1 MIFLKKEVHFDTD
14 LSFLLEL
21 CLQMEYEN
29 QIKQANEVNER
40 KMFYASWHEFTKL
53 KDKKHDFKSDL
64 DEFITENYDLSG
76 TINLNKEIIHDFT
89 KWWWKRLKKGCNSRI
104 LKSYSVDRTTG
115 IWNKKSNEFI
125 PCMVGEHW
133 KAICKELRKEFE
145 FEFIQNKKNHST
157 IDQWIKENI
166 VLEGNCYGED
176 KYTLAIQTA
185 HYGNDVIYAGM
196 DQDEWSEYRKKYEN
210 H

>member
-21 CLQMEYEN
+21 CLQIEYEN
-29 QIKQANEVNER
+29 QIMQVSEVNER
-40 KMFYASWHEFTKL
+40 KMFYALWCEFAEL

-64 DEFITENYDLSG
+64 DEFITKNYRLSG

-89 KWWWKRLKKGCNSRI
+89 KWWWKRLKKGCKSRI

-125 PCMVGEHW
+125 PCRIGEHW
-133 KAICKELRKEFE
+133 KA
-145 FEFIQNKKNHST
+145 
-157 IDQWIKENI
+157 
-166 VLEGNCYGED
+166 
-176 KYTLAIQTA
+176 
-185 HYGNDVIYAGM
+185 
-196 DQDEWSEYRKKYEN
+196 
-210 H
+210 